1 MECCW
6 LCKAQ
11 RSTTKIKSQAETNVI
26 RSLDGCNVLGNPV
39 LPSQLTYQSE
49 MTQKEKFFLIVDFI
63 LYFKVFE
70 KVSQYNLK

>member
-49 MTQKEKFFLIVDFI
+49 MTQKEKFF
-63 LYFKVFE
+63 
-70 KVSQYNLK
+70 